1 MKFLHITALFLIT
14 IQGIAQTVKS
24 EKRIEFDLKDGYSG
38 ERVYE
43 FDSLGMLLVSVQDN
57 KEGRNA
63 IYRFEKYNI
72 DLVPTSEVNFKI
84 NDNFRFHSSF
94 QDGNDLHIFFKSW
107 KNEYRVVSYNFL
119 NQSTREFSGVLPKKY
134 FINSTL
140 FMNDKAYVLLNTK
153 LSRYQLLTVDL
164 KEGKETLTPILIEG
178 VKPQNL
184 WVKSFE
190 TMPESKNLLISA
202 GVKITRRLSEM
213 NLIRLNDKGIIE
225 ETTELKADL
234 GNTIKDAQSYDLENN
249 NFFISGTYAAQEKG
263 GSTGIYITRIENG
276 IVKPVYYHNFSD
288 LKNFFSYL
296 SEKQKSS
303 IEKKKE
309 RKNKKGKDLNFSY
322 LIASHRPIRVNDDF
336 LYIGEAYYPTYRTET
351 RTSTSFVNG
360 KAVRTTTYV
369 QVFDGYLYTHAV
381 VAKFD
386 KDGKLLWDET
396 FPMFVQK
403 PFYVKRFIQIDE
415 SESEKLKLVYAS
427 NNSITTK
434 ILDFNGNVIV
444 DKTSDKLETT
454 LESDKTKYSRVE
466 IEHWYDN
473 YFLTYGTQKIINKE
487 DKDVK
492 KVRNVYFF
500 NKVKLD

>member
-1 MKFLHITALFLIT
+1 MKFILITALFLIT
-14 IQGIAQTVKS
+14 IHGNAQTVKS

-43 FDSLGMLLVSVQDN
+43 FDSLGMLLLSVQDN
-57 KEGRNA
+57 KEGRNMV
-63 IYRFEKYNI
+63 YRFEKYNT
-72 DLVPTSEVNFKI
+72 DLDPTSEVNFKI

-107 KNEYRVVSYNFL
+107 KNEYRVASYNFL
-119 NQSTREFSGVLPKKY
+119 NQSIREFSGVLPKKY

-140 FMNDKAYVLLNTK
+140 FMNDKAYVLLQTK
-153 LSRYQLLTVDL
+153 LSKYLLLTVDL
-164 KEGKETLTPILIEG
+164 KEGKETLTQIMIEG
-178 VKPQNL
+178 VKPQNF
-184 WVKSFE
+184 WVRNFE
-190 TMPESKNLLISA
+190 TMPESKNLLISVR
-202 GVKITRRLSEM
+202 VKITKKLSEM
-213 NLIRLNDKGIIE
+213 NLIRLNDKGTIE
-225 ETTELKADL
+225 ERTELKADL
-234 GNTIKDAQSYDLENN
+234 GNTIKDAQSYDLGNN
-249 NFFISGTYAAQEKG
+249 NFFISGTYSVQEKG

-276 IVKPVYYHNFSD
+276 IVKPVYYHNFTD

-296 SEKQKSS
+296 SEKKQSS
-303 IEKKKE
+303 IEKEKE

-322 LIASHRPIRVNDDF
+322 SIASHRPIRVNDDF

-360 KAVRTTTYV
+360 KAVKTTTYV
-369 QVFDGYLYTHAV
+369 EVFDGYQYTHAI

-415 SESEKLKLVYAS
+415 SESEKLKLVFAS
-427 NNSITTK
+427 SNSITTK

-444 DKTSDKLETT
+444 DKTSDKLETS
-454 LESDKTKYSRVE
+454 LENDKAKYSRVD

-473 YFLTYGTQKIINKE
+473 YFLTYGTQKIVNKE
-487 DKDVK
+487 NKDVK